1 MKNLIKT
8 MITINFKN
16 YRKFG
21 FTKKQKELIKQ
32 VPRIVKDKRIMLK
45 ISKEKYKALTVAMT
59 NLQEKLKN
67 INKNSLNLME
77 TTLWKITLK
86 IIAFTSTYREN
97 QMITKYQKKAKIKTQ
112 KITTKIQ
119 KMKMI
124 LTMTTRMRTFIS
136 KTVSSLQMKKLVA
149 YKTRGIILL

>member
-1 MKNLIKT
+1 MKNLI
-8 MITINFKN
+8 ITIIKMNFKN
-16 YRKFG
+16 YKKSG
-21 FTKKQKELIKQ
+21 LTKKQKELIKQ

-45 ISKEKYKALTVAMT
+45 ISKEKYKVLTVAMT

-77 TTLWKITLK
+77 TTPWKITLK

-97 QMITKYQKKAKIKTQ
+97 QMIIKYQKKTKIKTQ

-124 LTMTTRMRTFIS
+124 LTMTTRMRTFSS
-136 KTVSSLQMKKLVA
+136 KTV
-149 YKTRGIILL
+149 